1 MIKNKKILVVGAGG
15 FIAGH
20 LIKRLLENG
29 NSITA
34 TDIKPKEFQFQDFD
48 IVTNFYSTDMKDI
61 TNCRK
66 VTKNIDYVFN
76 MACNMGG
83 MGFIENNKAE
93 CMQSVLINTNLL
105 ISCKE
110 NKVQRYFFSS
120 SACAYNTT
128 KQQDVFIEGLK
139 EQDAYPADP
148 EDGYGWEKLFSERMC
163 RHFMEDYGL
172 EIRVARY
179 HNIYGP
185 FGTYDGGREKA
196 PAALC
201 RKIIQ
206 AKKEKKNIIDV
217 WGDGKQTRS
226 FLYVDECVEGT
237 LRLFESD
244 YSDPI
249 NIGSD
254 EQVSINQMIEM
265 IEVISGVDKL
275 NKNYQLDKP
284 KGVRGRSSNNDLI
297 KKVLN
302 WSYKM
307 SLKDGLSKTYKWIDD
322 EMSQKG
328 LNLNKFTKS
337 QIYKFLHF

>member
-1 MIKNKKILVVGAGG
+1 MDKNKKILIVGAGG
-15 FIAGH
+15 FIGGH
-20 LIKRLLENG
+20 LVKRILDNG
-29 NSITA
+29 NSVVA
-34 TDIKPKEFQFQDFD
+34 TDIKPKEYWFQDFD
-48 IVTNFYSTDMKDI
+48 TVENHYSTDMKDI
-61 TNCRK
+61 SNCRK
-66 VTKNIDYVFN
+66 VTEGVDYVFN

-105 ISCKE
+105 IACNE

-120 SACAYNTT
+120 SACAYNKT

-139 EQDAYPADP
+139 EEDAYPADP

-172 EIRVARY
+172 EVRVARY

-185 FGTYDGGREKA
+185 YGTYDGGREKA

-201 RKIIQ
+201 RKVIQ
-206 AKKEKKNIIDV
+206 ARKDKNDTIDV
-217 WGDGKQTRS
+217 WGDGKQTRT

-244 YSDPI
+244 YSEPV

-254 EQVSINQMIEM
+254 EQVSINQMIGV
-265 IEVISGVDKL
+265 IEGISGGGEFK
-275 NKNYQLDKP
+275 KNYQLDKP
-284 KGVRGRSSNNDLI
+284 KGVRGRSSNNDLV

-307 SLKDGLSKTYKWIDD
+307 SLKEGLTKTYKWIES

-328 LNLNKFTKS
+328 ANLSRFTKS
-337 QIYKFLHF
+337 

>member
-1 MIKNKKILVVGAGG
+1 MQKNYSSKK
-15 FIAGH
+15 
-20 LIKRLLENG
+20 K
-29 NSITA
+29 
-34 TDIKPKEFQFQDFD
+34 
-48 IVTNFYSTDMKDI
+48 
-61 TNCRK
+61 
-66 VTKNIDYVFN
+66 
-76 MACNMGG
+76 
-83 MGFIENNKAE
+83 
-93 CMQSVLINTNLL
+93 
-105 ISCKE
+105 
-110 NKVQRYFFSS
+110 
-120 SACAYNTT
+120 
-128 KQQDVFIEGLK
+128 
-139 EQDAYPADP
+139 
-148 EDGYGWEKLFSERMC
+148 
-163 RHFMEDYGL
+163 
-172 EIRVARY
+172 
-179 HNIYGP
+179 
-185 FGTYDGGREKA
+185 
-196 PAALC
+196 
-201 RKIIQ
+201 
-206 AKKEKKNIIDV
+206 KKNIIDV

-237 LRLFESD
+237 LKLFESD

-328 LNLNKFTKS
+328 LNLNKYTKS
-337 QIYKFLHF
+337 

>member
-34 TDIKPKEFQFQDFD
+34 TDIKPKEFWFQDFD

-322 EMSQKG
+322 DMSQKG
-328 LNLNKFTKS
+328 LNLNKYTKS
-337 QIYKFLHF
+337 

>member
-1 MIKNKKILVVGAGG
+1 MIKDKKILIVGAGG
-15 FIAGH
+15 FIGGH
-20 LIKRLLENG
+20 IVKRLLKNG
-29 NSITA
+29 NSIVA
-34 TDIKPKEFQFQDFD
+34 VDIKPKEYWFQDF
-48 IVTNFYSTDMKDI
+48 VNAENHYSMDMKDMI
-61 TNCRK
+61 NCRK
-66 VTKNIDYVFN
+66 VAKNIDYVFN

-105 ISCKE
+105 IASKE
-110 NKVQRYFFSS
+110 NNVKRYFFSS

-139 EQDAYPADP
+139 EEDAYPANP

-163 RHFMEDYGL
+163 RHFMEDYGI
-172 EIRVARY
+172 EVRVARY

-201 RKIIQ
+201 RKIIS
-206 AKKEKKNIIDV
+206 AKKNNLNQIDV
-217 WGDGKQTRS
+217 WGDGKQTRT

-244 YSDPI
+244 YSNPI

-254 EQVSINQMIEM
+254 EQVSINEM
-265 IEVISGVDKL
+265 IEIIENISGVSKL

-297 KKVLN
+297 KKVLG
-302 WSYKM
+302 WSYEM
-307 SLKDGLSKTYKWIDD
+307 SLKDGLTKTYEWIDS
-322 EMSQKG
+322 EMSKKG
-328 LNLNKFTKS
+328 SNLNRFTKS
-337 QIYKFLHF
+337 